1 MENDLTKK
9 DDIYIEKNVQNGNI
23 KFGLI
28 SKKGG
33 EKSNDDSYIISPN
46 IKISEGDICIEY
58 SLFGIFDGHNSNYI
72 SKYLTEN
79 INKYFEKE
87 IKEINPDSYIS
98 NFEKIFKEIDKAL
111 RNEQNK
117 NKDKEDNNL
126 VDDETKNNEKNI
138 IKNFIKNLEDIP
150 EDFKEFDENDIE
162 NFLDFKNLF
171 NYKKHCLDNKNNLNY
186 IGCSASIVLINKE
199 NIFTMDLGITKCF
212 LFDKKGK
219 ILNSKIK
226 SKGKNDINTKEN
238 TENKSEHKFS
248 NDKEKKRIKK
258 FNKNMD
264 YEALKMNPYL
274 PTSRSFGFFKYKE
287 NELLKEENQI
297 ISCVPDIEKY
307 DKNKVDFILL
317 ISGLEIN
324 PEMHSKL
331 TKEIKNL
338 NKTENPQFTKKIE
351 VILKNLQNEKIK
363 LEDNKDISKSN
374 TGKNHLNLF
383 FGNDGLQ
390 EENIIL
396 RELDDDY
403 YKDVLELNEN
413 QYIHEDGNFTC
424 ILIKINKDKND
435 IQEENKIKENDKEE
449 NNNKLSEDKNCSLSI
464 EKKEESKNNLDNNAN
479 GTKEIEKKDEDKNNG
494 NDKKS

>member
-1 MENDLTKK
+1 
-9 DDIYIEKNVQNGNI
+9 
-23 KFGLI
+23 
-28 SKKGG
+28 
-33 EKSNDDSYIISPN
+33 
-46 IKISEGDICIEY
+46 
-58 SLFGIFDGHNSNYI
+58 
-72 SKYLTEN
+72 
-79 INKYFEKE
+79 
-87 IKEINPDSYIS
+87 
-98 NFEKIFKEIDKAL
+98 
-111 RNEQNK
+111 
-117 NKDKEDNNL
+117 
-126 VDDETKNNEKNI
+126 
-138 IKNFIKNLEDIP
+138 
-150 EDFKEFDENDIE
+150 
-162 NFLDFKNLF
+162 
-171 NYKKHCLDNKNNLNY
+171 
-186 IGCSASIVLINKE
+186 
-199 NIFTMDLGITKCF
+199 
-212 LFDKKGK
+212 
-219 ILNSKIK
+219 
-226 SKGKNDINTKEN
+226 
-238 TENKSEHKFS
+238 
-248 NDKEKKRIKK
+248 
-258 FNKNMD
+258 MD

-324 PEMHSKL
+324 PEMHSML

-363 LEDNKDISKSN
+363 LEDIKEIFKSN
-374 TGKNHLNLF
+374 TGKNYLNFF

>member
-9 DDIYIEKNVQNGNI
+9 DDIYIEKNVQNGNM

-199 NIFTMDLGITKCF
+199 NIITMNLGITK
-212 LFDKKGK
+212 
-219 ILNSKIK
+219 
-226 SKGKNDINTKEN
+226 
-238 TENKSEHKFS
+238 
-248 NDKEKKRIKK
+248 
-258 FNKNMD
+258 
-264 YEALKMNPYL
+264 
-274 PTSRSFGFFKYKE
+274 FF
-287 NELLKEENQI
+287 I
-297 ISCVPDIEKY
+297 
-307 DKNKVDFILL
+307 
-317 ISGLEIN
+317 
-324 PEMHSKL
+324 
-331 TKEIKNL
+331 
-338 NKTENPQFTKKIE
+338 
-351 VILKNLQNEKIK
+351 
-363 LEDNKDISKSN
+363 
-374 TGKNHLNLF
+374 
-383 FGNDGLQ
+383 
-390 EENIIL
+390 
-396 RELDDDY
+396 R
-403 YKDVLELNEN
+403 
-413 QYIHEDGNFTC
+413 
-424 ILIKINKDKND
+424 
-435 IQEENKIKENDKEE
+435 
-449 NNNKLSEDKNCSLSI
+449 
-464 EKKEESKNNLDNNAN
+464 
-479 GTKEIEKKDEDKNNG
+479 
-494 NDKKS
+494 